1 MYCKVRTPRALYEK
15 FVFGVAGLRNAKGRF
30 GSGLGVAKVKKYL
43 LIPKIA
49 SFVTVAVGDQRQLTA
64 RFFGVRDVSTK
75 FGESG
80 KIGRPP
86 FAESPK
92 LLWLPCA

>member
-15 FVFGVAGLRNAKGRF
+15 FVFCVATLIKAKGRF
-30 GSGLGVAKVKKYL
+30 GSGLGVAKVKKFL
-43 LIPKIA
+43 LIPKLA
-49 SFVTVAVGDQRQLTA
+49 SVVIVADGEERQLTA

-75 FGESG
+75 FGVPG
-80 KIGRPP
+80 KIGQPP

-92 LLWLPCA
+92 LLCDPCA